1 MFVVISHNNEPLI
14 FFFKNTEYLLSSLFF
29 GDFCCDFD
37 LSKKIVNCNSIFVY
51 HIRVY
56 KNSIFLNNLFQFLF
70 VFWDVIVRKTL
81 LELLTQKMDHMNCSN
96 SDACTCW
103 DRQSNLFWHG
113 VQLDNQ
119 VLNFRYPWLWQTRL
133 NVFRTISTERIV
145 DTTSMDA

>member
-1 MFVVISHNNEPLI
+1 MSLWFLSLKTLNICCHFCFFRWLRLWLWSIEKDRIVIQLI
-14 FFFKNTEYLLSSLFF
+14 SYCIISEFTKTQSFKQSF
-29 GDFCCDFD
+29 
-37 LSKKIVNCNSIFVY
+37 SI
-51 HIRVY
+51 
-56 KNSIFLNNLFQFLF
+56 LF
-70 VFWDVIVRKTL
+70 VFWDVTVRKTL
-81 LELLTQKMDHMNCSN
+81 LELLTRKMDHMNCSN